1 MRRNIRI
8 QARNVRKTN
17 RVCLV
22 IEIHGIAKEMML
34 FLRLHSAF
42 DVSYHL
48 LSQRIER
55 WELTRILLEMF
66 QNKKVDFYASMEQ
79 WNTLLLSSVVSSI
92 SSRIVENNVRKN
104 EPDPRFSS
112 FRIGC
117 EAFSVEFFLYMPTE
131 SSQALFVV
139 PVMLLGVGS
148 KPFQTLWKIETR
160 HFGVIRF
167 FRPINHLFKKEEN
180 EHSILRNVRCAQWNA
195 HFVDMRDDYWV
206 TRFTR

>member
-1 MRRNIRI
+1 MRRNVRI
-8 QARNVRKTN
+8 QARNIRKTN

-79 WNTLLLSSVVSSI
+79 
-92 SSRIVENNVRKN
+92 
-104 EPDPRFSS
+104 
-112 FRIGC
+112 
-117 EAFSVEFFLYMPTE
+117 
-131 SSQALFVV
+131 
-139 PVMLLGVGS
+139 
-148 KPFQTLWKIETR
+148 
-160 HFGVIRF
+160 
-167 FRPINHLFKKEEN
+167 
-180 EHSILRNVRCAQWNA
+180 
-195 HFVDMRDDYWV
+195 
-206 TRFTR
+206 

>member
-17 RVCLV
+17 WVCLV

-42 DVSYHL
+42 DLSYHL

-79 WNTLLLSSVVSSI
+79 
-92 SSRIVENNVRKN
+92 
-104 EPDPRFSS
+104 
-112 FRIGC
+112 
-117 EAFSVEFFLYMPTE
+117 
-131 SSQALFVV
+131 
-139 PVMLLGVGS
+139 
-148 KPFQTLWKIETR
+148 
-160 HFGVIRF
+160 
-167 FRPINHLFKKEEN
+167 
-180 EHSILRNVRCAQWNA
+180 
-195 HFVDMRDDYWV
+195 
-206 TRFTR
+206 